1 MTRGRRVTVDADVS
15 GRDVLRHV
23 VGREVKVMA
32 SYESFVDE
40 GLTPEGVHQLRVS
53 ARRLRSELRAMREVL
68 SRESWGRLDGDLR
81 WLGAT
86 LSHLRDLQVLGE
98 LFDAQTYSDPSLR
111 GVITTALERRRDRR
125 HRDAMAV
132 LESARYRKLV
142 RRLDHRAR
150 HPGLGHV
157 GDLPA
162 VELFTPAL
170 HAAACRFL
178 AEVGDPS
185 WRRSDED
192 LHRVRIASKKC
203 RYGFEVATLFWGQ
216 PARDIV
222 TSLEGIQTVLGHV
235 NDRVVAVAFL
245 NTLELPG
252 GVDLDLRRALRA
264 QIIDLR
270 PQWTSYFATAR
281 HDMTDLF
288 SGREK
293 VEARR
298 T

>member
-15 GRDVLRHV
+15 GRDVVRRV

-32 SYESFVDE
+32 RYESFVDE
-40 GLTPEGVHQLRVS
+40 GLSPEGVHQLRVS

-68 SRESWGRLDGDLR
+68 PRESWGRLDVDLK

-86 LSHLRDLQVLGE
+86 LSHLRDLEVLGE

-111 GVITTALERRRDRR
+111 GVITTALERRRGRR
-125 HRDAMAV
+125 RRDVMAV
-132 LESARYRKLV
+132 LESTRYRKLV
-142 RRLDHRAR
+142 RRLDRRAR
-150 HPGLGHV
+150 HPDLGDI
-157 GDLPA
+157 GDRPA
-162 VELFTPAL
+162 VELFAPPL
-170 HAAACRFL
+170 RAAACRFL
-178 AEVGDPS
+178 DEVGDPY
-185 WRRSDED
+185 WRRSDEA

-203 RYGFEVATLFWGQ
+203 RYSFEVATLFLGQ
-216 PARDIV
+216 PARDIA

-252 GVDLDLRRALRA
+252 EVDLNLRRALRA
-264 QIIDLR
+264 QITDLR

-288 SGREK
+288 GGRE
-293 VEARR
+293 ELDARR
-298 T
+298 S